1 MADRPVSEMHPMA
14 MAAGHEMPRQSAGMQ
29 MAHAGHSGAHAS
41 GKVNSVDP
49 AAHKINISHGPIT
62 DLGWPPMTMDFPVAA
77 SVNLKA
83 IKPGSQINFSL
94 GKGEDG
100 MPVVQ
105 SIEPAGQGG

>member
-1 MADRPVSEMHPMA
+1 MH
-14 MAAGHEMPRQSAGMQ
+14 RQGGSVQ

-62 DLGWPPMTMDFPVAA
+62 ELGWPPMTMDFSVAA

-83 IKPGSQINFSL
+83 VKPGSQINFTL